1 VTSLSIYHHFRAEER
16 VLVERV
22 LEWTDLVS
30 ERHQSRLTSF
40 LDPREQFIVQ
50 SIVGRNV
57 DVDAFFYGGYEQAE
71 RKRAIIVPN
80 YLEVSPDDFQVT
92 LLSVEGNYK
101 SLPFEH
107 RDLLGSVLG
116 LGLKREKFGDLLL
129 SEEKQQ
135 MIVAQEITEYVS
147 VHLQQVSRY
156 DVQCERIDWDH
167 IHIEEEDWIYR
178 DTTVSSL
185 RLDVILSEIL
195 PFSRAKALPL
205 IKTGKVKVNW
215 KVVEHVASTLEEGD
229 ILSVKG
235 YGRFLLAKIDGQT
248 KKQKYRVQLG
258 RKD

>member
-1 VTSLSIYHHFRAEER
+1 LSIYHHFRVEER
-16 VLVERV
+16 ALVERV
-22 LEWTDLVS
+22 VEWADLVS
-30 ERHQSRLTSF
+30 ERQQPRLTSF

-57 DVDAFFYGGYEQAE
+57 DVHVSFYGGYEQAE
-71 RKRAIIVPN
+71 RKRAIIVPDFF
-80 YLEVSPDDFQVT
+80 EVSPEDFQVT

-101 SLPFEH
+101 ALPFEH

-116 LGLKREKFGDLLL
+116 LGLKREKIGDLLL

-135 MIVAQEITEYVS
+135 IIVAKEIAEYIS
-147 VHLQQVSRY
+147 LHLQQVSRY
-156 DVQCERIDWDH
+156 DVRCESIDWDD
-167 IHIEEEDWIYR
+167 IHIEAEDWVYR

-195 PFSRAKALPL
+195 PFSRSKAVPL

-215 KVVEHVASTLEEGD
+215 KVVEHAASTLEEGD

-235 YGRFLLAKIDGQT
+235 YGRFLLAKLDGQT